1 MFNLPASRPK
11 DQGGAVTPTTSP
23 SEDDLLHGGKVMP
36 VTEHLDELRKRI
48 MASLWAVLIL
58 FCIAFY
64 FAKEIIGFLEIPLLE
79 VLPKAHQNLHFTG
92 TLDVFMTSMKVAI
105 LAGVIS
111 ACPIWIYQFWKF
123 FEPALYPT
131 ERRYILPF
139 IVISV
144 VMFALGVAFCYFVIL
159 PATLDF
165 LIKMGI
171 EIAIPIISIKDY
183 IHFLMLMFF
192 GFGIIFETPV
202 LIVLLGMLDIIDIE
216 TLTSSRR
223 VVFVIILIVSAI
235 VTPSP
240 DPFTQMALAIPVYGM
255 YEGAIFILKVIKKRS
270 SPRGLT

>member
-1 MFNLPASRPK
+1 MFKLPSSGPPEH
-11 DQGGAVTPTTSP
+11 GGALSSPP
-23 SEDDLLHGGKVMP
+23 SEEEMLVHGGKVMP
-36 VTEHLDELRKRI
+36 VTEHLDELRKRV
-48 MASLWAVLIL
+48 MTSLWAVLIL
-58 FCIAFY
+58 FCVAFF

-79 VLPKAHQNLHFTG
+79 VLPKAQRNLHFTG

-105 LAGVIS
+105 LVAVIS

-131 ERRYILPF
+131 ERRYIQPF
-139 IVISV
+139 IAISV
-144 VMFALGVAFCYFVIL
+144 LMFGLGVAFCYFVIL

-165 LIKMGI
+165 LINMGI

-202 LIVLLGMLDIIDIE
+202 LIVLLGMLGIIDVE

-235 VTPSP
+235 ATPSP

-255 YEGAIFILKVIKKRS
+255 YEGAILVLKTINRKSASK
-270 SPRGLT
+270 GLS